1 MANKK
6 ITKVNSMPS
15 KKKIA
20 RLSIVYD
27 VAKDMNAL
35 IELDQC
41 YRTLVDKLCRVFNAN
56 IASLMIIDKKKNE
69 LVIEAASG
77 LKEEIVKQARIK
89 LGQGIS
95 GWVAKELKPLL
106 IKDIDDHPHFK
117 NKNYQRVTKYSTNSL
132 LSVPLLV
139 NKELVGVLNITDK
152 KDKKHFNKEDLD
164 LLLSIAQQ
172 AAISIRNSKQYR
184 ELTRI
189 NEEKNKFISNLAHEL
204 KSPLAT
210 VKEGVNLV
218 ADGVLG
224 EINDKQR
231 QSLLISID
239 SVARL
244 VRLIDD
250 LLNISK
256 IETGNIRMKR
266 ELTDIN
272 LLIRNAEK
280 SFAPLASKNSISL
293 KLVLPDEPIKIW
305 MDCDKIFEVLA
316 NLMSNAIKYNKANGS
331 VEVEVINKDA
341 EVLISVRDS
350 GCGIPK
356 DDLPKIFQRF
366 SSLSLPKNGN
376 VDSTGL
382 GLSIAKEIVD
392 LHKGRIEVESEPGE
406 GSRFNV
412 FLPKDL
418 RSAR

>member
-1 MANKK
+1 
-6 ITKVNSMPS
+6 
-15 KKKIA
+15 
-20 RLSIVYD
+20 
-27 VAKDMNAL
+27 
-35 IELDQC
+35 
-41 YRTLVDKLCRVFNAN
+41 
-56 IASLMIIDKKKNE
+56 
-69 LVIEAASG
+69 
-77 LKEEIVKQARIK
+77 
-89 LGQGIS
+89 
-95 GWVAKELKPLL
+95 
-106 IKDIDDHPHFK
+106 
-117 NKNYQRVTKYSTNSL
+117 
-132 LSVPLLV
+132 
-139 NKELVGVLNITDK
+139 
-152 KDKKHFNKEDLD
+152 
-164 LLLSIAQQ
+164 
-172 AAISIRNSKQYR
+172 
-184 ELTRI
+184 
-189 NEEKNKFISNLAHEL
+189 
-204 KSPLAT
+204 LAT

>member
-1 MANKK
+1 MA
-6 ITKVNSMPS
+6 TQ
-15 KKKIA
+15 KIA
-20 RLSIVYD
+20 KIKDVSLRNKINRLSVVYD
-27 VAKDMNAL
+27 VTKDMNAL

-41 YRTLVDKLCRVFNAN
+41 YRTLVDRLCRVFNAN
-56 IASLMIIDKKKNE
+56 IASLMLIDKKKNE

-89 LGQGIS
+89 LGQGIA

-106 IKDIDDHPHFK
+106 IKDIDDHPRFK
-117 NKNYQRVTKYSTNSL
+117 NKNYKKVTKYSTNSL

-139 NKELVGVLNITDK
+139 NKELVGVLNITDR
-152 KDKKHFNKEDLD
+152 KDKKRFNKGDLD
-164 LLLSIAQQ
+164 LLVSIAQQ
-172 AAISIRNSKQYR
+172 AAISVRNFKQYK
-184 ELTRI
+184 ELTRV
-189 NEEKNKFISNLAHEL
+189 NDEKNKFISNLAHEL

-224 EINDKQR
+224 EVNDKQK

-239 SVARL
+239 SVTRL
-244 VRLIDD
+244 VRLIDN
-250 LLNISK
+250 LLDISRM
-256 IETGNIRMKR
+256 ETGNLKMKR
-266 ELTDIN
+266 ELADLN
-272 LLIRNAEK
+272 SLIRNAEK
-280 SFAPLASKNSISL
+280 SFAPLASKHSVSL
-293 KLVLPDEPIKIW
+293 KVILPDEPIKIW
-305 MDCDKIFEVLA
+305 VDCDKIFEVFA
-316 NLMSNAIKYNKANGS
+316 NLLSNAIKYNKANGS
-331 VEVEVINKDA
+331 VVFEAVDKDT

-356 DDLPKIFQRF
+356 DDLPKVFQRF
-366 SSLSLPKNGN
+366 SNLSLSKNGN

-392 LHKGRIEVESEPGE
+392 LHKGRIEVESELGE
-406 GSRFNV
+406 GSKFNI